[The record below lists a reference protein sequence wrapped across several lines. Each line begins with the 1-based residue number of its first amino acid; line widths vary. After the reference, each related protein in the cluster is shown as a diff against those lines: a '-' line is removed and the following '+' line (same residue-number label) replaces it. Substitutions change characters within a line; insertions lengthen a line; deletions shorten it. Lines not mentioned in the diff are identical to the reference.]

1 MAAGKAARLA
11 LCSLLWMG
19 AGSLHGALELH
30 TPGARVQQVI
40 GAKSA
45 TSRRG
50 ISNAEAL
57 LRTDH
62 VPWHTG
68 LPPEKELSNPA
79 GCATRHL
86 GRRWRRQIPKNAVP
100 SGFGVGGVQAL
111 ALGVSLRLR
120 GGVASPA
127 SRKTGG
133 SPITVGGAEISKKK
147 TRNKKLPSRAREKVW
162 RHLSPQAWQEA
173 YIVFACGLTGRYS
186 ARLRASVSVAVIRL
200 QREGCQLLTHDC
212 VFLLVI
218 ARRQQR
224 GSVLA

>member
-1 MAAGKAARLA
+1 MYRVRKSSSHSSMAAGRAARLA

-30 TPGARVQQVI
+30 TPDTRVQQVI

-57 LRTDH
+57 RTEQGAGR
-62 VPWHTG
+62 TAG
-68 LPPEKELSNPA
+68 MPPAKELLKPA
-79 GCATRHL
+79 GFATRHL
-86 GRRWRRQIPKNAVP
+86 GRRWRRQTPKNTAP
-100 SGFGVGGVQAL
+100 SGCGVGGVQAL
-111 ALGVSLRLR
+111 ALGGSLRLR
-120 GGVASPA
+120 GGVAAPA

-162 RHLSPQAWQEA
+162 RHLSPQAWHTKQMLCL
-173 YIVFACGLTGRYS
+173 CGLTGRYS
-186 ARLRASVSVAVIRL
+186 D
-200 QREGCQLLTHDC
+200 GCAP
-212 VFLLVI
+212 V
-218 ARRQQR
+218 
-224 GSVLA
+224 